1 MSPKR
6 IILAS
11 DYRLVREMLKR
22 AIDRVDGLMVVDE
35 INQLS
40 EIGESLKETPADWVV
55 VSLSPDQGL
64 PDYLDKLSADY
75 PELRFMAVASDG
87 SEVILRWLEPHQ
99 AALNNSSL
107 IELLTVL
114 GSENVQFQLSRLQR
128 LNKFWAP

>member
-1 MSPKR
+1 MSLKR

-35 INQLS
+35 VDQLS
-40 EIGESLKETPADWVV
+40 EIGESLEKTPADWVV
-55 VSLSPDQGL
+55 VSLPPDQGL
-64 PDYLDKLSADY
+64 PDYLEKLSIDY

-87 SEVILRWLEPHQ
+87 SQVILRWLEPHQ

-107 IELLTVL
+107 IELLSVL
-114 GSENVQFQLSRLQR
+114 SSENMHYQTSSQ
-128 LNKFWAP
+128 